1 MITRKIL
8 TTMLPAVAALGLIL
22 SACAPPQAGAPTE
35 APTEASNQPAPEA
48 AATNE
53 PSPEPIML
61 TDSLG
66 HIVTLEAAAQR
77 IISLAPSNTEILY
90 SIGAGSQLVGRDE
103 FSDYPPEAS
112 EVQSIGSTFGDLSP
126 EPIVA
131 LEPDLVLAAAISPE
145 EQIQTL
151 LDIGLQVFVI
161 ANPTDFEGLYA
172 NIQQVGILTGHQAD
186 ANALVDEMKTRVE
199 AVTAAVEGSEPPKVF
214 YEVDGSDP
222 TAPWTTGTGTF
233 QQMMFD
239 LARGENISADIQ
251 GWAQLSLEEIV
262 ERDPAVIIFGT
273 ASFVPTSV
281 ETLSARAGWGEISA
295 VEMGQVY
302 GVNTDWTD
310 LPGPRLVNGLEAI
323 ARILHPDRFEQ

>member
-22 SACAPPQAGAPTE
+22 SACAPSQAGAPTE

-66 HIVTLEAAAQR
+66 HIITLEAAAQR

-90 SIGAGSQLVGRDE
+90 GIGAGSQLVGRDE
-103 FSDYPPEAS
+103 FSDYPPEVT
-112 EVQSIGSTFGDLSP
+112 EVQSIGSGFGELSP

-131 LEPDLVLAAAISPE
+131 LEPDLVLAAGITPE
-145 EQIQTL
+145 EHVQTL
-151 LDIGLQVFVI
+151 LDIGLLVFVL
-161 ANPTDFEGLYA
+161 ADPTDFEGIYA
-172 NIQQVGILTGHQAD
+172 NILQVGVLTGHQAE

-199 AVTAAVEGSEPPKVF
+199 AVVAAVEGAEPPTVF
-214 YEVDGSDP
+214 YEVDGTDP

-233 QQMMFD
+233 QQLMFD

-262 ERDPAVIIFGT
+262 DRDPAVIIFGT
-273 ASFVPTSV
+273 APFVPTSV

-295 VEMGQVY
+295 VAAGQVY

-310 LPGPRLVNGLEAI
+310 LPGPRLVDGLEAI
-323 ARILHPDRFEQ
+323 ARILHPDRFE

>member
-22 SACAPPQAGAPTE
+22 SACAPSQAGAPTE
-35 APTEASNQPAPEA
+35 APTEASNQPAPEV

-66 HIVTLEAAAQR
+66 HIITLEAAAQR

-186 ANALVDEMKTRVE
+186 ASALVDEMKTRVE

-262 ERDPAVIIFGT
+262 ERDPAVIIFVRLHSSPPVSRRSRPEPDGGR
-273 ASFVPTSV
+273 SQ
-281 ETLSARAGWGEISA
+281 RWKWG
-295 VEMGQVY
+295 
-302 GVNTDWTD
+302 
-310 LPGPRLVNGLEAI
+310 
-323 ARILHPDRFEQ
+323 RFTE

>member
-22 SACAPPQAGAPTE
+22 SACAPSQAGAPTE
-35 APTEASNQPAPEA
+35 APTEASNQPAPEV

-66 HIVTLEAAAQR
+66 HIITLEAAAQR

-131 LEPDLVLAAAISPE
+131 L
-145 EQIQTL
+145 
-151 LDIGLQVFVI
+151 
-161 ANPTDFEGLYA
+161 
-172 NIQQVGILTGHQAD
+172 
-186 ANALVDEMKTRVE
+186 
-199 AVTAAVEGSEPPKVF
+199 
-214 YEVDGSDP
+214 
-222 TAPWTTGTGTF
+222 
-233 QQMMFD
+233 
-239 LARGENISADIQ
+239 
-251 GWAQLSLEEIV
+251 
-262 ERDPAVIIFGT
+262 
-273 ASFVPTSV
+273 
-281 ETLSARAGWGEISA
+281 
-295 VEMGQVY
+295 
-302 GVNTDWTD
+302 
-310 LPGPRLVNGLEAI
+310 
-323 ARILHPDRFEQ
+323 